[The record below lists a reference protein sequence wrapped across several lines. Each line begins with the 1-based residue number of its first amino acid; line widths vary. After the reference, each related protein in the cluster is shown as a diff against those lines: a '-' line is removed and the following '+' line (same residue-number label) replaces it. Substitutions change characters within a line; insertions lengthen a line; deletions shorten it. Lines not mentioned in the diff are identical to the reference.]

1 MCSTFEY
8 AIECKSRARFGW
20 IIEQIQAPII
30 IAQDDSGV
38 DMYTT
43 TDHNTISVG
52 NRHIHVIRNTDE
64 SIEIRGDIEA
74 SKFVM
79 RPDGYMYLELYW
91 DNVNCGTVRIQ
102 GLSDLGSGKEEHMA
116 HKLYEMFSMMGTP
129 WMA

>member
-8 AIECKSRARFGW
+8 AIDCKSRARFGW
-20 IIEQIQAPII
+20 IIEQLQAPII
-30 IAQDDSGV
+30 IAQDDSG
-38 DMYTT
+38 DDRYTT

-52 NRHIHVIRNTDE
+52 NRYIYVIRNTDE
-64 SIEIRGDIEA
+64 SIEIRGDIET

-79 RPDGYMYLELYW
+79 RPDGYMYLELYN
-91 DNVNCGTVRIQ
+91 DKAYCGTVRIQ
-102 GLSDLGSGKEEHMA
+102 GLSDLGSDKEEHMA